1 MPNIFFHL
9 TVLATSYYLIPL
21 HKTPRVTPTPAT
33 PPNPYPYSGVTPTL
47 GRGRG
52 FGGVGVRVD
61 PVYPKVTPVIH

>member
-21 HKTPRVTPTPAT
+21 HKTPRVTPT
-33 PPNPYPYSGVTPTL
+33 L
-47 GRGRG
+47 GRGGG

-61 PVYPKVTPVIH
+61 SVYPRVTPVIH